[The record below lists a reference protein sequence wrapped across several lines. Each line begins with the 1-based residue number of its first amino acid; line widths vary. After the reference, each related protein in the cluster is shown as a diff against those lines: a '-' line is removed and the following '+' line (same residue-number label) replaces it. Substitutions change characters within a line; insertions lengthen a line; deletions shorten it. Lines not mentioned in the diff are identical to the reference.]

1 MEEEKH
7 EPSVCFLGIKKRK
20 RGVTTNNSQES
31 QYINKSA
38 TLFSEGRRL
47 IRIEPTRGGMDVI
60 IVA

>member
-1 MEEEKH
+1 MFSGYKEEETR
-7 EPSVCFLGIKKRK
+7 VA
-20 RGVTTNNSQES
+20 TNNSQES